1 MSSTSRGG
9 QRCEADFYETPEWVI
24 ARLLDVWRPAPNAL
38 MVEPAFGNGAIVE
51 AVQKLVPGS
60 TTFDWLG
67 YDIRE
72 SAFESREN
80 VIFQQHD
87 FLSLAPQDFLSVDW
101 SARILPNERSVKHV
115 ITNPPFSLAE
125 EFLRQSRKLYP
136 EADLVY
142 LLRLN
147 FLASKERLGLWR
159 DLGVPDVHVLPNR
172 PSFTGEGTDSC
183 EYAWM
188 VFRAWNESHLL
199 RKPSEGILTILPET
213 PKEIRKAWRETMA
226 RRRRDVQ

>member
-1 MSSTSRGG
+1 MSSTNRGG
-9 QRCEADFYETPEWVI
+9 QRCEADFYETAEWVT

-38 MVEPAFGNGAIVE
+38 LVEPAFGNGAIVE
-51 AVQKLVPGS
+51 AIQKLVPGS

-72 SAFESREN
+72 PVFEAREN
-80 VIFQQHD
+80 VIFDLHD
-87 FLSLAPQDFLSVDW
+87 FLSLAPRPDKR
-101 SARILPNERSVKHV
+101 AVKHV

-125 EFLRQSRKLYP
+125 EFLRQSRRLYP

-147 FLASKERLGLWR
+147 FLASKERLLLWR

-172 PSFTGEGTDSC
+172 PSFTGVGTDSC

-188 VFRAWNESHLL
+188 IFRAWNESHML